1 MTASGP
7 ASVARAANPDAAG
20 APRRPSRAAATSGAT
35 GGATSRATSRATSGA
50 ARGAAWPLILLAGSV
65 LLAACGGGS
74 ALGEEAGVVAAPDPR
89 DWTAVLAAA
98 DGTTVDLHMWGGSTE
113 INTFVDEVY
122 GPALA
127 ELGVRLHRVPVAD
140 TADAVNIVLGELE
153 AGRTDPGSGAI
164 DLIWL
169 NGENFATMRQA
180 DALLA
185 TGWAEHLPNAALV
198 DWDDPSVTFDA
209 GRPVAFTTSPWGSAQ
224 FQFVADTART
234 PAQELPRSYAELSV
248 WIRERP
254 GRFTY
259 PAPPAFHGTRFL
271 TQWFHE
277 LDGDPDA
284 WVEEFDEDRYT
295 EVAGELFALL
305 EELAPALWRGG
316 VTYPNEIADLDRLF
330 ANGEVDL
337 TFTQLPAGIG
347 ANIDAGVLPATARPF
362 VFDTGTIGDH
372 HYLAIPLNAADA
384 AAAMVFADLVLDPAL
399 QAAKLDPVN
408 GWGDGMAISPDRL
421 DAGQRA
427 AIDAVTA
434 GLGDE
439 AVPPAELEAV
449 RTSNP
454 LAELTIRLEA
464 DWDRR
469 IRQGRGG

>member
-1 MTASGP
+1 MTASGT
-7 ASVARAANPDAAG
+7 RAVPGATVPPDG
-20 APRRPSRAAATSGAT
+20 APGRISRAAPGK
-35 GGATSRATSRATSGA
+35 RA
-50 ARGAAWPLILLAGSV
+50 ARSLTWSVGLLAASV
-65 LLAACGGGS
+65 LLAACAGSGG
-74 ALGEEAGVVAAPDPR
+74 AAADTEVPAGPDPR
-89 DWTAVLAAA
+89 DWPAVLAAA

-113 INTFVDEVY
+113 INAFVDEVY

-127 ELGVRLHRVPVAD
+127 ELGVELNRVPVAD
-140 TADAVNIVLGELE
+140 TADAVNVVLGELE
-153 AGRTDPGSGAI
+153 AGRTDPGSGVI

-185 TGWAEHLPNAALV
+185 SGWAEHLPNAAFV
-198 DWDDPSVTFDA
+198 DWDDPAVAFDA

-234 PAQELPRSYAELSV
+234 APQELPRSYAELAE
-248 WIRERP
+248 WIRANP

-284 WVEEFDEDRYT
+284 WVEAFDEDRYT
-295 EVAGELFALL
+295 EVAEELFALL

-316 VTYPNEIADLDRLF
+316 ATYPNEIADLDRLF

-372 HYLAIPLNAADA
+372 HYLAIPVNATDP
-384 AAAMVFADLVLDPAL
+384 AAAMVFADLVLDPVR
-399 QAAKLDPVN
+399 QAIKLDPAN
-408 GWGDGMAISPDRL
+408 GWGDGIAVSPDRL
-421 DAGQRA
+421 DTEQRE

-434 GLGDE
+434 GLGDQ

-454 LAELTIRLEA
+454 GAELTVRLEA

-469 IRQGRGG
+469 IRQGRTG

>member
-1 MTASGP
+1 VT
-7 ASVARAANPDAAG
+7 ARALGASHRLTAPAG
-20 APRRPSRAAATSGAT
+20 
-35 GGATSRATSRATSGA
+35 
-50 ARGAAWPLILLAGSV
+50 LLAAV
-65 LLAACGGGS
+65 LLLAACTGV
-74 ALGEEAGVVAAPDPR
+74 AGADVDDGTAAAPDAR
-89 DWTAVLAAA
+89 DWSAVLAAA
-98 DGTTVDLHMWGGSTE
+98 EGATLDLHLWCGSTE

-127 ELGVRLHRVPVAD
+127 ELGISLNRVPLAD
-140 TADAVNIVLGELE
+140 TADAVNAVLGELE
-153 AGRTDPGSGAI
+153 AGRTETGSGAI

-198 DWDDPSVTFDA
+198 DWDDPAVAFDA

-234 PAQELPRSYAELSV
+234 PPGELPGSYAELAA
-248 WIRERP
+248 WIRANP
-254 GRFTY
+254 GTFTY

-284 WVEEFDEDRYT
+284 WVEAFDEDRYT
-295 EVAGELFALL
+295 EVAAELFSLL
-305 EELAPALWRGG
+305 EDLAPALWRGG
-316 VTYPNEIADLDRLF
+316 ATYPNEIADLDRLF
-330 ANGEVDL
+330 ANGEVAL

-347 ANIDAGVLPATARPF
+347 ANIDAGVLPATSRPF

-372 HYLAIPLNAADA
+372 HYLAIPVNAADP

-399 QAAKLDPVN
+399 QAAKLDPAN
-408 GWGDGMAISPDRL
+408 GWGDGIAISPDRL
-421 DAGQRA
+421 DAGQRE

-434 GLGDE
+434 GLGAA
-439 AVPPAELEAV
+439 AVPPDQLEAV

-454 LAELTIRLEA
+454 RAELTRRLEA

>member
-1 MTASGP
+1 MAWS
-7 ASVARAANPDAAG
+7 
-20 APRRPSRAAATSGAT
+20 T
-35 GGATSRATSRATSGA
+35 G
-50 ARGAAWPLILLAGSV
+50 LLAASV
-65 LLAACGGGS
+65 LLAAC
-74 ALGEEAGVVAAPDPR
+74 AGTVGAAEHAEGAAVPDPR
-89 DWTAVLAAA
+89 DWPAVLAAA

-127 ELGVRLHRVPVAD
+127 ELGVTLNRVPIAD
-140 TADAVNIVLGELE
+140 TADAVNAVLGELE

-185 TGWAEHLPNAALV
+185 TGWAEHLPNTTFV
-198 DWDDPSVTFDA
+198 DWDDPAVAFDA

-224 FQFVADTART
+224 FQFVADTARSA
-234 PAQELPRSYAELSV
+234 PPELPRSYAELAV
-248 WIRERP
+248 WIRANP

-284 WVEEFDEDRYT
+284 WVAAFDEDRYT
-295 EVAGELFALL
+295 EVAAELFGLL
-305 EELAPALWRGG
+305 EELAPDLWRGG
-316 VTYPNEIADLDRLF
+316 ATYPNEIADLDRLF
-330 ANGEVDL
+330 ANGEVNL

-372 HYLAIPLNAADA
+372 HYLAIPVNASDP
-384 AAAMVFADLVLDPAL
+384 AAAMVVANLVLDPAL
-399 QAAKLDPVN
+399 QAAKLDPGN
-408 GWGDGMAISPDRL
+408 GWGDGIAVSPDRL
-421 DAGQRA
+421 DPEQRA

-439 AVPPAELEAV
+439 AVPPAELEAA
-449 RTSNP
+449 RTPNP
-454 LAELTIRLEA
+454 GAELTIRLEA

-469 IRQGRGG
+469 IRQGRAG